1 MNVKERADDL
11 GPKEMGHLQGESPL
25 SSQPLL
31 ASPPPPPLGHLAQG
45 PPEVSVLSEAAPETP
60 SGGAHMRVGTCICVH
75 G

>member
-31 ASPPPPPLGHLAQG
+31 ASPPPPPPG
-45 PPEVSVLSEAAPETP
+45 
-60 SGGAHMRVGTCICVH
+60 SGGWSRASHEAGSSNGHQPISSLILQAYFSWQVPA
-75 G
+75 